1 MLGQGRNRC
10 GGSGQSHPVRRR
22 SWAKQKEVRRVSTS
36 FRVYSPVLCPA
47 SKSVQHQPCPNHSP
61 VFPSINLPI
70 KPTTPCP
77 WNRLEQRETWVS
89 AHPVPSIVLSWG
101 RGVYTKLN
109 RTILIG
115 EYMWIYNHD
124 GGVSMKFT
132 TKIWGTAGQ
141 RTPRHPRLPVGN
153 RKGKWAR
160 MCSQRRTGP
169 ERDW

>member
-1 MLGQGRNRC
+1 MLEQGRNRC

-101 RGVYTKLN
+101 GGEHKIEQNYT
-109 RTILIG
+109 
-115 EYMWIYNHD
+115 Y
-124 GGVSMKFT
+124 
-132 TKIWGTAGQ
+132 
-141 RTPRHPRLPVGN
+141 
-153 RKGKWAR
+153 
-160 MCSQRRTGP
+160 RRTYVNLQSRWRGKY
-169 ERDW
+169 EVHHKNMRDSRTEDPQTP